1 MAPHATNTAPTRVL
15 LIDGGQS
22 GCRGRYVD
30 GLAATSRGPDVCG
43 PGVPRRGRDW
53 SVLRSL
59 VVGEVD
65 LVVAGLTGFD
75 GDAAAVARA
84 VGTRVIVTN
93 DAVTA
98 YLGALGAQP
107 GVVIVAGTGV
117 IALAVGRGRPLG
129 ARRRLGLAARRRR
142 RRLLDRPPRPR
153 ARAARP
159 RRPRRLARAAAA
171 RREPF
176 RRAARP
182 RDLRRSRPGGGDRR
196 RSRRTSPTPPA
207 PATSSPS
214 AIWTDAARELA
225 ATATAALASLDGN
238 RPARSPDGDGPA
250 SCSYAGGLFAAG
262 ELLLAP
268 LRAELPGLRTPLG
281 SPLDGA
287 ARLLERPPLFQD
299 LIVEAGAP

>member
-1 MAPHATNTAPTRVL
+1 MAPPATNTAPTRVL

-30 GLAATSRGPDVCG
+30 GLAAASRGPEVCG

-59 VVGEVD
+59 VVGKVD

-93 DAVTA
+93 DAVIG

-107 GVVIVAGTGV
+107 GVVIMAGTGV
-117 IALAVGRGRPLG
+117 IALASGEDGRWARADGWGSLLGDDGGGYWIGRRGLALALRARDGRGGSPTLLRRAESRFG
-129 ARRRLGLAARRRR
+129 ARLVPAIYDAPDPVAAIATFAPDVADAASAGDELA
-142 RRLLDRPPRPR
+142 
-153 ARAARP
+153 
-159 RRPRRLARAAAA
+159 
-171 RREPF
+171 
-176 RRAARP
+176 
-182 RDLRRSRPGGGDRR
+182 
-196 RSRRTSPTPPA
+196 
-207 PATSSPS
+207 S

-225 ATATAALASLDGN
+225 ATVTAALANVDAG
-238 RPARSPDGDGPA
+238 RPARSPNGDSPA
-250 SCSYAGGLFAAG
+250 SCSYVGGLFAAG

-268 LRAELPGLRTPLG
+268 LRAQLPGLRAPLG

-287 ARLLERPPLFQD
+287 ARLLARPSMFKSE
-299 LIVEAGAP
+299 IVEAGAP